1 MFQLSRFLAL
11 VVLIGLALGAQLGT
25 PTGRSSRGSFR
36 SNGRLRV
43 DLDEQKIETSPAF
56 PNLPQGSPQLY
67 GRRSARSAGPTTAS
81 FGELLEREE
90 PGNAP
95 ENINPLIKQA
105 STASVGILFGL
116 LIWRSLSSYELA
128 DQFVS
133 DAMRLILVIPVIG
146 ILILNVIGFVLNFVK
161 PLNFKN
167 HLKAILAINIL
178 REWVELAYNAV
189 KLVAVSSK
197 SPIPREVYFGRMF
210 VNVWWTLLCFSFSR
224 SRWVLATP
232 PPSRPRSQF

>member
-1 MFQLSRFLAL
+1 
-11 VVLIGLALGAQLGT
+11 
-25 PTGRSSRGSFR
+25 
-36 SNGRLRV
+36 
-43 DLDEQKIETSPAF
+43 LDDNKVETSSAF
-56 PNLPQGSPQLY
+56 SNLPQYRPQQSGKRNAL
-67 GRRSARSAGPTTAS
+67 SQGPPST
-81 FGELLEREE
+81 FGDLLERRELSDTS
-90 PGNAP
+90 P

-105 STASVGILFGL
+105 STASVGVLFGL

-133 DAMRLILVIPVIG
+133 DAMRLILVVPVIG
-146 ILILNVIGFVLNFVK
+146 ILILNVAGFVLNLMK

-167 HLKAILAINIL
+167 HLKAILAMNIV

-189 KLVAVSSK
+189 KLVTVSSK
-197 SPIPREVYFGRMF
+197 SSIPREVYFGRLF

-232 PPSRPRSQF
+232 PPMRPRAQF

>member
-1 MFQLSRFLAL
+1 M
-11 VVLIGLALGAQLGT
+11 
-25 PTGRSSRGSFR
+25 
-36 SNGRLRV
+36 
-43 DLDEQKIETSPAF
+43 DETKIETSRAYF
-56 PNLPQGSPQLY
+56 GVPQSGPQQS
-67 GRRSARSAGPTTAS
+67 GRRNTRDPGQSSTN
-81 FGELLEREE
+81 FGDLLERRDLSN
-90 PGNAP
+90 GTP

-105 STASVGILFGL
+105 STASVGVLFGL

-133 DAMRLILVIPVIG
+133 DAMRLVLVVPVIG
-146 ILILNVIGFVLNFVK
+146 ILIFNVVGFILNLIK

-167 HLKAILAINIL
+167 HLKAILAMNIV

-189 KLVAVSSK
+189 KLVTVSSK
-197 SPIPREVYFGRMF
+197 ASIPREVYFGRLF

-232 PPSRPRSQF
+232 PPVRPRSQF